1 MGDSI
6 RRQHVNVFLLYL
18 FESHGDGMLSLTG
31 DWNQNWNNSQ
41 NYQWSVGKDLTV
53 ALRGTTRGL
62 WFQSQAARAI
72 NHHDATLFT
81 SQTEAWDFNIQL
93 KDLTNV

>member
-1 MGDSI
+1 MSFSCTI
-6 RRQHVNVFLLYL
+6 YLNHVVMAWFP
-18 FESHGDGMLSLTG
+18 SLETG
-31 DWNQNWNNSQ
+31 IKNLNNSQ
-41 NYQWSVGKDLTV
+41 NYQWSAGNDLTV

-81 SQTEAWDFNIQL
+81 SQTEA
-93 KDLTNV
+93 